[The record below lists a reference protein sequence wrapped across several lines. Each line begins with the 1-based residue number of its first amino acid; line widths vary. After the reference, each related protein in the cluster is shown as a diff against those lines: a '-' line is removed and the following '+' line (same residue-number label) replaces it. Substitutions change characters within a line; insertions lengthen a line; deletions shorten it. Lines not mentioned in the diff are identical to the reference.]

1 MTYMYIVIVKKM
13 KCLSSSIVS
22 VEISIARD
30 KTQSLVLVS
39 IFYRCLPEPA
49 SRLLSKDEPI
59 KSCLLS

>member
-1 MTYMYIVIVKKM
+1 MTYMYIVIVKKI
-13 KCLSSSIVS
+13 KCLSSSIVG

-39 IFYRCLPEPA
+39 IFYGCLPEPV